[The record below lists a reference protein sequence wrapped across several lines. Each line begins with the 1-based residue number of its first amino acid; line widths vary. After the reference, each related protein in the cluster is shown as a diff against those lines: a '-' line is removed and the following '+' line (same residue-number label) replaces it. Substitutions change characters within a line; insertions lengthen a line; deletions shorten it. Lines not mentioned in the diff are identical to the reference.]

1 MKKKHIAF
9 VIRFGLTNM
18 SSDITQC
25 PSKHR
30 KETRQNARWFSSSVA
45 ATKAMAAKAT
55 VAESGTT
62 NAAADTVAM
71 ERLQVIY

>member
-1 MKKKHIAF
+1 MEKNIGIWIHARKVKKFIIHW
-9 VIRFGLTNM
+9 T
-18 SSDITQC
+18 
-25 PSKHR
+25 
-30 KETRQNARWFSSSVA
+30 ETCQNARWFSSSVA

>member
-1 MKKKHIAF
+1 M
-9 VIRFGLTNM
+9 L
-18 SSDITQC
+18 ITFISQ
-25 PSKHR
+25 KNWT
-30 KETRQNARWFSSSVA
+30 ETRQNARLFSSSVA

-62 NAAADTVAM
+62 NTAAAADTAAM